1 MLLRDVYIVGQKIF
15 NYKYMDILRVY
26 NNLVILK
33 KLIQDFVNYNLYVN
47 KLIVQF
53 ESFINKLVVMLNLC
67 KDLVGIV
74 YVSYIVKEVDLW
86 FCVEDYCY
94 VMCNWMYV

>member
-1 MLLRDVYIVGQKIF
+1 
-15 NYKYMDILRVY
+15 
-26 NNLVILK
+26 
-33 KLIQDFVNYNLYVN
+33 
-47 KLIVQF
+47 
-53 ESFINKLVVMLNLC
+53 MLNLC

-94 VMCNWMYV
+94 VMYKFNVIIDLLMKFLNCMVDLLVYEL